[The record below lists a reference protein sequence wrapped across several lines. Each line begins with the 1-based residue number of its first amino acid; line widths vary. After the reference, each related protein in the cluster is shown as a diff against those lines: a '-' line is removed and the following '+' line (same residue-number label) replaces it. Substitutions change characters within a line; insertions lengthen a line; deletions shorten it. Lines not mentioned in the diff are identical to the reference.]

1 MKKHECLF
9 SIDLGLQNF
18 MLLKFLSLNF
28 KKKLK
33 FLLKNSQQLLD
44 TIPPPLKRVNNVLLR
59 NSASWDS
66 MFKTFNVKPYFFR
79 IQFHDTYNCINA
91 FYNR

>member
-33 FLLKNSQQLLD
+33 FLLNNSQQLLH
-44 TIPPPLKRVNNVLLR
+44 TISPPPPKKGSFQNFSV
-59 NSASWDS
+59 
-66 MFKTFNVKPYFFR
+66 
-79 IQFHDTYNCINA
+79 
-91 FYNR
+91 

>member
-1 MKKHECLF
+1 MWTLMKKHECLF

-44 TIPPPLKRVNNVLLR
+44 TIPPPK
-59 NSASWDS
+59 
-66 MFKTFNVKPYFFR
+66 KGK
-79 IQFHDTYNCINA
+79 
-91 FYNR
+91 